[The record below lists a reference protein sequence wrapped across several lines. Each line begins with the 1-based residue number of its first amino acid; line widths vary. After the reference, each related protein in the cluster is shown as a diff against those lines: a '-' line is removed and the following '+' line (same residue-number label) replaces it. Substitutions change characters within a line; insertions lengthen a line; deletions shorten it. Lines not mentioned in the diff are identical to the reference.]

1 MRRPEEPQA
10 KPLDYGASALGL
22 STTPEKFGARMGREQ
37 NSVALRMFG
46 KEFAD
51 LDFSQ
56 RSEVEEDVK
65 KVMKNVPKGMTG
77 ERSRE
82 LAMRNQDEVVKGLK
96 EGLSEEN
103 RQWLEKNHLTIGG
116 FQNTLEIKGRVI
128 RLTKEERETMKKFM
142 AEGYEKALTELR
154 ARTEGKSEEEMQ
166 RYVSVYLE
174 KVRKEAWGRMNSET
188 GKGKQ
193 K

>member
-1 MRRPEEPQA
+1 
-10 KPLDYGASALGL
+10 
-22 STTPEKFGARMGREQ
+22 
-37 NSVALRMFG
+37 
-46 KEFAD
+46 
-51 LDFSQ
+51 
-56 RSEVEEDVK
+56 
-65 KVMKNVPKGMTG
+65 
-77 ERSRE
+77 
-82 LAMRNQDEVVKGLK
+82 MRNQDEVVKGLK

-174 KVRKEAWGRMNSET
+174 KVRKEAWGRMNDEA
-188 GKGKQ
+188 GKVKQ